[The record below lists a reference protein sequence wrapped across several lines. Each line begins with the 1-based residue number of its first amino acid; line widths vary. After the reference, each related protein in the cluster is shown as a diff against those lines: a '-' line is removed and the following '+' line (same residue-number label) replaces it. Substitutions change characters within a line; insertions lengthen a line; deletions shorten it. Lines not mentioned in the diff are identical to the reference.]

1 MDLFYLFVKVLYRSG
16 PVGFI
21 VLTLIGA
28 SLGHFDRN
36 PQTAKDYVDR
46 AQRHLIVNEF
56 EEARANY
63 NQAVKLNPSLA
74 EAYTGR
80 GELYL
85 KQSRYLD
92 RFNKNDEATRKVA
105 QKLHLDLSQSLAL
118 KNAGI
123 ADYRKAQAIYQKQ
136 GKADYTRQMS
146 RLIADAQQGKN

>member
-28 SLGHFDRN
+28 SLGHFERN

-80 GELYL
+80 ATKNLSKCGQGQNNTDYL
-85 KQSRYLD
+85 LG
-92 RFNKNDEATRKVA
+92 ATN
-105 QKLHLDLSQSLAL
+105 HSLDLAHICI
-118 KNAGI
+118 GI
-123 ADYRKAQAIYQKQ
+123 VS
-136 GKADYTRQMS
+136 G
-146 RLIADAQQGKN
+146 